1 MRLTKS
7 RASYQFTYS
16 EPGKFYS
23 GLKLY
28 LTQTANKK
36 SKLKNLGKYKWSC
49 YLDEIAHFSLHLTML
64 P

>member
-1 MRLTKS
+1 MRFTKT

-23 GLKLY
+23 ALKLH

-36 SKLKNLGKYKWSC
+36 SKLKNYGKYK
-49 YLDEIAHFSLHLTML
+49 
-64 P
+64 

>member
-1 MRLTKS
+1 MRLAKS

-36 SKLKNLGKYKWSC
+36 SKLKNLGKYK
-49 YLDEIAHFSLHLTML
+49 
-64 P
+64 